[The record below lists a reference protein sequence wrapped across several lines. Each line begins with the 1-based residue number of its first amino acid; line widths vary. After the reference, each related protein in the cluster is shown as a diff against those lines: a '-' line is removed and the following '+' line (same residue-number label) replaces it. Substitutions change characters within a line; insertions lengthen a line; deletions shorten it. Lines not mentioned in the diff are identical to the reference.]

1 MILLSDNDLV
11 IKLAQCDLLQDT
23 LGSLNSGDKDCFVLS
38 SLPYSLRLKD
48 PDKSIEKYVG
58 SSQAYERI
66 CGFLE
71 RCSVLND
78 AKVDFDL
85 IDHMQQIDEV
95 DPGEFAL
102 FLHASDRHG
111 WGEEFKILT
120 GDKRALSAI
129 CSYEHFDTVFSFLP
143 GNVDCLESSMLR
155 LINCAGYEYVNERVS
170 VARKQV
176 SEKKYDKVLRSAFG
190 EGRDVQHC
198 TECLNSYMVDVIK
211 LFTPK
216 MD

>member
-11 IKLAQCDLLQDT
+11 VKLAQCDLLQET
-23 LGSLNSGDKDCFVLS
+23 LVSLESGANDCFVLS

-58 SSQAYERI
+58 SVQAYERI

-71 RCSVLND
+71 QCSVLND

-85 IDHMQQIDEV
+85 IDHMQKIDEV

-102 FLHASDRHG
+102 FLHANDLHG
-111 WGEEFKILT
+111 SGEQFRILT

-129 CSYEHFDTVFSFLP
+129 CSYEHFDTAFSFLP
-143 GNVDCLESSMLR
+143 DNVDCLESSMLR
-155 LINCAGYEYVNERVS
+155 IIDYAGYEFVNERVS
-170 VARKQV
+170 VARQQV
-176 SEKKYDKVLRSAFG
+176 IEKKYDKVLRFAFG
-190 EGRDVQHC
+190 EGRDEKHC
-198 TECLNSYMVDVIK
+198 TECLRSYMLDVVK
-211 LFTPK
+211 LFNPQ
-216 MD
+216 MG

>member
-23 LGSLNSGDKDCFVLS
+23 LGSLNSGAKGCFVLS

-71 RCSVLND
+71 QCSVLND

-95 DPGEFAL
+95 DPG
-102 FLHASDRHG
+102 
-111 WGEEFKILT
+111 
-120 GDKRALSAI
+120 
-129 CSYEHFDTVFSFLP
+129 
-143 GNVDCLESSMLR
+143 
-155 LINCAGYEYVNERVS
+155 EYVNERVS

-190 EGRDVQHC
+190 DGRDEQHC
-198 TECLNSYMVDVIK
+198 TECLKSYMVDVIK